1 MLKETYTSTAK
12 AINRINPE
20 ASVVIST
27 PGDGSAEII
36 KWLDGTPE
44 ISRADID
51 AKIIELEAEWDAQ
64 EYARDRAPAYPS
76 VGDQLDMMMKDTR
89 DGTTTHQEACEAVKT
104 KYPKPE

>member
-1 MLKETYTSTAK
+1 MFKETYTSTAK
-12 AINRINPE
+12 AISRINPE

-36 KWLDGTPE
+36 KWLDGTAE

-64 EYARDRAPAYPS
+64 EYARDRKEEYDALNQFELIS
-76 VGDQLDMMMKDTR
+76 DDTIN
-89 DGTTTHQEACEAVKT
+89 GTTTHKDAIEAIKA
-104 KYPKPE
+104 KYPKP